1 MSLTFRYNC
10 CDIRWIKY
18 NQNEWRHFSRYWVF
32 GIGYLL
38 SIYQFS
44 YLLIYFCV
52 LAHLETDDFQ
62 YDVFVSFSTLDYPWV
77 RDSLTPMLER
87 KQINYCIHSRDFVVG
102 KAIIENMA
110 DSVYN
115 SRKVLAVI
123 SQNYLASHFCR
134 EELEI
139 ALYRCTKMADSSLLL
154 IRVDDVDKKNLPKT
168 LRRRTFLDYSSAME
182 RSEWEQRLLKHIQVD
197 ESDAKIDT
205 RKSSDKCQLI

>member
-1 MSLTFRYNC
+1 MTSFFEVLNFLILSLNY
-10 CDIRWIKY
+10 
-18 NQNEWRHFSRYWVF
+18 
-32 GIGYLL
+32 
-38 SIYQFS
+38 
-44 YLLIYFCV
+44 CV

-182 RSEWEQRLLKHIQVD
+182 RSEWEKRLLKHIQVD

-205 RKSSDKCQLI
+205 RKSSDRYQLI